1 MPIVVRMLSGHS
13 RIDAPYDHGVDDDGD
28 EVDDG
33 ADEVGADGADE
44 DDNEVDDGA
53 DEDDNDDDNHD
64 FSLTSLNPEPSRR
77 GLDRPV
83 HVLRLGNHHH
93 LHHHHYHDYNHY
105 HYHPHYHFHH
115 LASVFRLVLLLNS
128 AEKQASIL
136 LHLVGIP
143 ICICI
148 CI

>member
-33 ADEVGADGADE
+33 ADEDV
-44 DDNEVDDGA
+44 
-53 DEDDNDDDNHD
+53 DDNHD
-64 FSLTSLNPEPSRR
+64 FGLTSLNPEPSRR
-77 GLDRPV
+77 GLNCPV
-83 HVLRLGNHHH
+83 HVLRLGNHHD

-148 CI
+148 